1 MNFREAYR
9 ILDRR
14 FTVETNVEK
23 AAALIDGL
31 YRHHRDTEQSEP
43 TGIYRLTM
51 QERAPDGKP
60 VWHLHSPDGR
70 TWSMDSAQRA
80 LYVTEATICEDVFS
94 LLHDHYALH
103 GALVHGPCG
112 GLLIS
117 GVSGAGKTTLSLGL
131 HASGMTIAG
140 DDLALLDAATGLV
153 GAAPRCF
160 HLDDATVTMLRG
172 AGLALPQDGLDYGF
186 VVPGDLGDADQQPA
200 RVTFAFL
207 LDTERRSQPVIEPLS
222 QSHMAVALLK
232 ETGLSRRSNMESA
245 IAIAD
250 MVAHCRCFRVCSGSL
265 TDTIAAIRR
274 IVIPSTA
281 EA

>member
-1 MNFREAYR
+1 
-9 ILDRR
+9 
-14 FTVETNVEK
+14 
-23 AAALIDGL
+23 
-31 YRHHRDTEQSEP
+31 
-43 TGIYRLTM
+43 
-51 QERAPDGKP
+51 
-60 VWHLHSPDGR
+60 
-70 TWSMDSAQRA
+70 MDSAQRA

-153 GAAPRCF
+153 SAAPRCF

-172 AGLALPQDGLDYGF
+172 AGLALPQDGLDFGF
-186 VVPGDLGDADQQPA
+186 VVPGDLGDAVQQPV
-200 RVTFAFL
+200 RVTVAFL
-207 LDTERRSQPVIEPLS
+207 LDTERRDQPAIEPLS

-274 IVIPSTA
+274 IVVPAAA